1 MLECAMS
8 ITLAFDV
15 YGTLIDTQGVVAG
28 LQRII
33 GDKAASFSQAWR
45 DKQLEYSFRRGLMQ
59 NYADFGICTSQALD
73 YTCLHYNIPFSE
85 EQKAVLLASYGSLP
99 AFGDVTEGL
108 SRLQEAGFQLYAFS
122 NGAKDAV
129 GNLLETAGISRF
141 FDGVVSCDDIRT
153 FKPNPAV
160 YSHFLKESNS
170 SGEDT
175 WLVSSNPFD
184 VIGAVSAGLRA
195 AWVRR
200 SGTAIFDPWDI
211 EPTAIVRGLGEL
223 HTVVAAT

>member
-1 MLECAMS
+1 MS

-15 YGTLIDTQGVVAG
+15 YGTLIDTQGVIAS
-28 LQRII
+28 LERII
-33 GDKAASFSQAWR
+33 GDKAGSFSQAWR

-59 NYADFGICTSQALD
+59 SYVDFGICTSQALD
-73 YTCLHYNIPFSE
+73 YTCLQYKLPLTE
-85 EQKAVLLASYGSLP
+85 EQKAGLLAGYGSLP
-99 AFGDVTEGL
+99 PFGDVTEGL

-122 NGAKDAV
+122 NGTKEAV
-129 GNLLETAGISRF
+129 GNLLKTAGIGRF
-141 FDGVVSCDDIRT
+141 FQGVVSCDDIRT

-170 SGEDT
+170 SGDTT

-184 VIGAVSAGLRA
+184 VIGAVSAGLCA

-200 SGTAIFDPWDI
+200 SGTAIFDPWDV

-223 HTVVAAT
+223 PGILHRS